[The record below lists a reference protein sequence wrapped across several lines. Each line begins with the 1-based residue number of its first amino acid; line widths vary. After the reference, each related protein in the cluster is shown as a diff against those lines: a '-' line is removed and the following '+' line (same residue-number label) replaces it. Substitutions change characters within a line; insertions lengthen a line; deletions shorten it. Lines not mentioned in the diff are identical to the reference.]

1 MLKPTLILLVG
12 LASTA
17 GLAARPAAAAADSA
31 QEVAASCRE
40 LLKPNPPKSFEA
52 GLCFGSFTTLF
63 ALSGVVDQNHVPIL
77 GFCRAP
83 DTKLIDF
90 VRVFVRHVEGH
101 PQLIDSITGIY
112 HSHVRADAGSVSP
125 LPEVP

>member
-90 VRVFVRHVEGH
+90 VRVFVRHVERH
-101 PQLIDSITGIY
+101 PQTAQVYYAIEAVNAL
-112 HSHVRADAGSVSP
+112 VDAFP
-125 LPEVP
+125 CKPK